1 MRHVVSFFL
10 GILTAEVSIM
20 VSARRWWVA
29 LLAVALLLAGSAVA
43 WLYYGHPSPK
53 TPAKARQVMA
63 ADPGSRPEHF
73 PVGKKNTEEY
83 NRR

>member
-1 MRHVVSFFL
+1 
-10 GILTAEVSIM
+10 
-20 VSARRWWVA
+20 
-29 LLAVALLLAGSAVA
+29 VALLLAGSAVA